1 MRRLG
6 GCITGVIALA
16 AIAAPAFA
24 QSSGPVPYDP
34 DRAAAMALTA
44 SLNRQP
50 GSYVSAPAA
59 QAAAL
64 PPEATV
70 VATHEPTLM
79 PVPVA
84 SPAPVPFSPVAQPVM
99 AVQPTATFSDEG
111 WSEDQRRD
119 TAAITAQ
126 LNRQAGFN
134 SAAGREFGPA
144 LEFAADYE
152 PIAAGSPL
160 AATTTRDIWHEG
172 DGFADRLRLRQ
183 RGELRRADGSPL
195 PLTPLDQAAFDADGH
210 DLSYTRGWQAAR
222 GYTASGLEV
231 TLTPHAGVGVGDRG
245 GRAEAGATL
254 TIGGD
259 LDGVVP
265 EGSEAFGDRARW
277 YLYAAGS
284 GTAVGYNFARTR
296 DGDFA
301 SSGVSRDSGS
311 FLGDASVGVALRRG
325 HMQGSFGLVY
335 REVEAEG
342 LRGGEGFDRDVSEG
356 LVAFQLSIKPE

>member
-1 MRRLG
+1 M
-6 GCITGVIALA
+6 IALTA
-16 AIAAPAFA
+16 VAAPVFA

-50 GSYVSAPAA
+50 SAYVPAPTAPAPAA
-59 QAAAL
+59 PL
-64 PPEATV
+64 PREVPVIT
-70 VATHEPTLM
+70 THEPSLM

-84 SPAPVPFSPVAQPVM
+84 SPATVPVSPVAQPIM
-99 AVQPTATFSDEG
+99 AVQPTATFSDDG

-134 SAAGREFGPA
+134 SAAGRQFGPA

-152 PIAAGSPL
+152 PIAAGSPF
-160 AATTTRDIWHEG
+160 AATTTRDVWHDGE
-172 DGFADRLRLRQ
+172 GFADRLRLRQ

-195 PLTPLDQAAFDADGH
+195 PLTPLDQAAFDADGY
-210 DLSYTRGWQAAR
+210 DLSFTRGWRAAR

-231 TLTPHAGVGVGDRG
+231 TLTPHAGLGVGDRG

-259 LDGVVP
+259 LDGMVP

-301 SSGVSRDSGS
+301 RSGVSRDSGS

>member
-1 MRRLG
+1 M
-6 GCITGVIALA
+6 ALA
-16 AIAAPAFA
+16 ALAAPAMA
-24 QSSGPVPYDP
+24 QSSMDPASSGPVPYDP
-34 DRAAAMALTA
+34 DRAAAIALTA

-50 GSYVSAPAA
+50 AGYVAPPVTVS
-59 QAAAL
+59 
-64 PPEATV
+64 PPSSPAVEMAIT
-70 VATHEPTLM
+70 
-79 PVPVA
+79 PVA
-84 SPAPVPFSPVAQPVM
+84 PAPVAPAPVAQAPIMAAQPV
-99 AVQPTATFSDEG
+99 AAFSDAG
-111 WSEDQRRD
+111 WSEQERRQ
-119 TAAITAQ
+119 TASITAQ

-134 SAAGREFGPA
+134 VAAGRAFGPA
-144 LEFAADYE
+144 LEFATDYQ
-152 PIAAGSPL
+152 PIAAGSPF
-160 AATTTRDIWHEG
+160 AATTTRDVWREG
-172 DGFADRLRLRQ
+172 EGYSERLRLRQ

-195 PLTPLDQAAFDADGH
+195 PLTPLDQAAFEADGY
-210 DLSYTRGWQAAR
+210 DVTYTRGWQAAR

-259 LDGVVP
+259 IDGMVP

-284 GTAVGYNFARTR
+284 GTAVGYNFARNR
-296 DGDFA
+296 DGDYA
-301 SSGVSRDSGS
+301 RSGVSRDSGS
-311 FLGDASVGVALRRG
+311 FLGDASIGVALRRG

>member
-1 MRRLG
+1 
-6 GCITGVIALA
+6 
-16 AIAAPAFA
+16 
-24 QSSGPVPYDP
+24 
-34 DRAAAMALTA
+34 MALTA

-50 GSYVSAPAA
+50 GSYVPAPAV

-64 PPEATV
+64 PPEVPV

-84 SPAPVPFSPVAQPVM
+84 SPAPVPASPVAQPIM
-99 AVQPTATFSDEG
+99 AVQPTAAFSDEG

-152 PIAAGSPL
+152 PIAAGGPF

-172 DGFADRLRLRQ
+172 EGFADRLRLRQ

-195 PLTPLDQAAFDADGH
+195 PLTPLDQAAFDADGY

-301 SSGVSRDSGS
+301 GSGVSRDSGS